1 MLLMLSVG
9 CAGLG
14 TRGERSAVKKQ
25 RQIRSVHSRSGA
37 LVIRLPVRLPR
48 NVQNFG
54 HTSCDNMDTGG
65 SITLVGCRRLV
76 NCGEANVDCAEVLL
90 AVLARVF
97 VSGCKEVWRG
107 VLVRVLKVVL
117 RGFVQERTT
126 AGIERSVTSVRTNK
140 ASERWCCGINCSGAG
155 AGCRIRGNR
164 AQRRKQTRM
173 GDGSSSGVRMGWWWT
188 WMWKSCCWNSG
199 QKQNEWYARAGDQ
212 VAKCL
217 LARPNLRSTLAL
229 AAGRR
234 NL

>member
-1 MLLMLSVG
+1 MLLMLSMG

-14 TRGERSAVKKQ
+14 ARGERSAVKKQ
-25 RQIRSVHSRSGA
+25 RQIRSVHPRSGA

-76 NCGEANVDCAEVLL
+76 KCGEANVDCAEVLL

-97 VSGCKEVWRG
+97 VSGCQEIWRG

-126 AGIERSVTSVRTNK
+126 AGIERSVTSVRTRIK
-140 ASERWCCGINCSGAG
+140 RVSGGVVVKTAPVLVLVVESGEIEHKDGDRHGWEMG
-155 AGCRIRGNR
+155 A
-164 AQRRKQTRM
+164 A
-173 GDGSSSGVRMGWWWT
+173 V
-188 WMWKSCCWNSG
+188 
-199 QKQNEWYARAGDQ
+199 
-212 VAKCL
+212 V
-217 LARPNLRSTLAL
+217 
-229 AAGRR
+229 
-234 NL
+234 